1 MEREKLY
8 EMMMIK
14 TMIVVIG
21 KNFLHIDGIL
31 YVPNA
36 QLPLRLA
43 DWKHAQ

>member
-14 TMIVVIG
+14 TMIVVIV
-21 KNFLHIDGIL
+21 HIDGIL

-43 DWKHAQ
+43 D